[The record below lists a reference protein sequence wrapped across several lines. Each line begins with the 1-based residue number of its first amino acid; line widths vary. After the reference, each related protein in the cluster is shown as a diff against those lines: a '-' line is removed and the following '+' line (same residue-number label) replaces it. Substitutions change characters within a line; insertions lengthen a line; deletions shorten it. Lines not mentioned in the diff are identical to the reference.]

1 MLQPSISYGETGQGQ
16 GQGRQQ
22 SFKSSPSFVEKY
34 VPTKAEFATNRN
46 TAISYADPK
55 WNALS
60 LTKKAE
66 YAKGVLD
73 DIIKHKGSDYS
84 YIKSNVIV
92 CLINKESEYI
102 PNRRTTDSRSTAS
115 GLGQV
120 TNTTL
125 KELLKKRWFQPLMP
139 GFNKD
144 LTADNYRKRSAKSI
158 VEQLNLIVSTFHL
171 KRAESGS
178 TNLHT
183 ILQRYRGASAAIN
196 KTYADKIMACKNCVD
211 KNGLTE
217 SCLNKVK

>member
-1 MLQPSISYGETGQGQ
+1 MSYGETSQ

-34 VPTKAEFATNRN
+34 IPKKAEFARNVN

-66 YAKGVLD
+66 YSKGVLD

-84 YIKSNVIV
+84 YIESNVIV
-92 CLINKESEYI
+92 CLINHESDYI
-102 PNRRTTDSRSTAS
+102 PNRRADVPESKSTAS

-120 TNTTL
+120 TNTTIR
-125 KELLKKRWFQPLMP
+125 ELLKKKWFEPLMP

-144 LTADNYRKRSAKSI
+144 LTADSYRKKSAKSI

-183 ILQRYRGASAAIN
+183 ILKRYRGASAAIN

-217 SCLNKVK
+217 SCLKKAK